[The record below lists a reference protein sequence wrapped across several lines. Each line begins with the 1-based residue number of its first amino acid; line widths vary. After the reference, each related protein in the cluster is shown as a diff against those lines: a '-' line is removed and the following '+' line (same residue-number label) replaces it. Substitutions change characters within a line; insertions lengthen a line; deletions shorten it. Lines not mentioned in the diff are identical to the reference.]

1 MGQRVEMAKI
11 KVTRMELLLTKK
23 REKLAKKGHSLLK
36 KKRDALVMQFFS
48 MLKEIIELRK
58 KVSNHLLRAQKA
70 LRMAQAMQGQQEIE
84 RIALSTGEGVKIT
97 TETKSVMS
105 VKLPVL
111 KEIQVSYDWY
121 SIHDSSIELE
131 EAVSKY
137 RAMLPE
143 LLNLFSKQLALERL
157 AEEITRTKRK
167 VNSLE
172 YIRIPNLKKTKKT
185 ITIKLEEL
193 ERENFTRLKKIK
205 GNVNV

>member
-48 MLKEIIELRK
+48 VLKEIIELRK
-58 KVSNHLLRAQKA
+58 KVSNHLLKAQKA